1 MRAVLAHSHAT
12 NRINQPRNFALSAQI
27 PSLRVAFCLG
37 AWLGLACLAGCGARE
52 TAAPQQGHARS
63 AALEVVVIDDV
74 GLARAIDSLRA
85 EWKARSGGDLRV
97 VHKSLAEVLAEPTSL
112 VQADAVVYPSTQLGE
127 LAEGKHIV
135 PLPADYQT
143 NEELAWPDMFE
154 LVQIAETHWC
164 QEPWAVSFGPAL
176 LTCYYRADL
185 FEKFHKRPPR
195 TWAEYHE
202 LAAFFAKRDNL
213 SGFDPPEGWSGTI
226 EPLAPACKA
235 LVLLARAATYAK
247 HRDHFSTLW
256 KVDTMV
262 PLIAGA
268 PFVRALEEMVTDAA
282 AGPKDAQSLDP
293 LAAGRRFLEGKA
305 ALALA
310 IPNHAAPGAT
320 KESTAPP
327 AIGYTE
333 LPGSAQVYNISN
345 STWEKRPEGES
356 ERVPLLGFSGR
367 LGSVTS
373 GSSSPADA
381 FQLLA
386 WLSGREWGAT
396 VSRASSATSIYRR
409 SQLAAPQ
416 GWVDSLVPL
425 ESARQYAEVERDA
438 MTRQAFMFVPR
449 IPGGPRY
456 LEALDA
462 AVSDALAGKKSPA
475 DALAGCAEE
484 WRKISAELGVESQAA
499 AYRCSLGLER

>member
-1 MRAVLAHSHAT
+1 LL
-12 NRINQPRNFALSAQI
+12 F
-27 PSLRVAFCLG
+27 
-37 AWLGLACLAGCGARE
+37 LACLAGCGSRE
-52 TAAPQQGHARS
+52 TAAPEQGHAHS
-63 AALEVVVIDDV
+63 AALEIVVVDDA
-74 GLARAIDSLRA
+74 GLARAIDALRA
-85 EWKARSGGDLRV
+85 EWKARSGGNLSV
-97 VHKSLAEVLAEPTSL
+97 VQKSSAEVVAESASL
-112 VQADAVVYPSTQLGE
+112 GHADAVIYPSSQLGA
-127 LAEGKHIV
+127 LAEGKLIV

-143 NEELAWPDMFE
+143 NEELAWSDTFE
-154 LVQIAETHWC
+154 LVQIAETRWC

-185 FEKFHKRPPR
+185 FEKFRKRPPR

-202 LAAFFAKRDNL
+202 LAAFFAKRENL
-213 SGFDPPEGWSGTI
+213 AGFDPPENWSGTI
-226 EPLAPACKA
+226 EPLAPAWKA
-235 LVLLARAATYAK
+235 LVLLARAAAYAK

-256 KVDTMV
+256 KMDSME

-268 PFVRALEEMVTDAA
+268 PFVRALEEMVADAVAGPNDAA
-282 AGPKDAQSLDP
+282 SLDP
-293 LAAGRRFLEGKA
+293 LAAGQRFLEGKA

-310 IPNHAAPGAT
+310 IPTHVAPGA
-320 KESTAPP
+320 SRDQPPPP
-327 AIGYTE
+327 AIGYAE
-333 LPGSAQVYNISN
+333 LPGSSQVYNISN

-356 ERVPLLGFSGR
+356 ELVPLLGFSGR

-396 VSRASSATSIYRR
+396 VSRASSATSLYRR
-409 SQLAAPQ
+409 SQLVAPQ
-416 GWVDSLVPL
+416 GWVDPLMPL

-438 MTRQAFMFVPR
+438 MTRQAFLFVPR

-456 LEALDA
+456 LEALEA
-462 AVSDALAGKKSPA
+462 AVGDALAGKKSPA
-475 DALAGCAEE
+475 DALGHCADE
-484 WRKISAELGVESQAA
+484 WRKITAELGVESQAA